1 MGTAPARYSRALA
14 VASTW
19 RDGQYGETLLIPDLV
34 PTALDLEPTAP
45 DLKRRKQPKRKK
57 RVKKQVKKRVRK
69 SHKPIGLKYLP
80 GLGFVFERTETFDTI
95 VWLAKDQERH
105 KQQVRAS
112 LWSDS

>member
-45 DLKRRKQPKRKK
+45 DLKRKK
-57 RVKKQVKKRVRK
+57 KLKKRVRK
-69 SHKPIGLKYLP
+69 SHKPIGLKFLP